1 MEHLQAKAALRY
13 YTAFVNKGVS
23 AIHLFA
29 ARGAQRFRS
38 SSPRFFV
45 RLHGSKGRYP
55 GDNAGGGD
63 APCRAP
69 SRGGIGAVPLPRTRP
84 LSLLAVSDK
93 HGHFQFQGDGSK
105 EHPTLNDR
113 DVTAFFPFQVRP
125 GRWVAAAYV
134 MTRNLAKLYRPN
146 ATGTSRFD
154 LPAARFRLTIG
165 GLKARPVEA
174 QATDPLTG
182 KSVPVKVL
190 SRTGGRVVLEL
201 RLTDS
206 PRLISLEQE

>member
-1 MEHLQAKAALRY
+1 MRRLVE
-13 YTAFVNKGVS
+13 AFS
-23 AIHLFA
+23 
-29 ARGAQRFRS
+29 
-38 SSPRFFV
+38 
-45 RLHGSKGRYP
+45 
-55 GDNAGGGD
+55 
-63 APCRAP
+63 
-69 SRGGIGAVPLPRTRP
+69 GAVPLQRTRP

-93 HGHFQFQGDGSK
+93 HGHFQFRGDGSK
-105 EHPTLNDR
+105 EHPTLYDR

-146 ATGTSRFD
+146 ATGTSRYD

-165 GLKARPVEA
+165 GLKAGPVEA

-182 KSVPVKVL
+182 ESVPVKVL
-190 SRTGGRVVLEL
+190 SRSGGRVVLEL

-206 PRLISLEQE
+206 PRLVSLEQP